1 MALKLYSYWRSS
13 CSWRVRVCLALK
25 KQEYEYIPI
34 HLVKDGGEQ
43 RKESFRNVNPMA
55 QVPTFVH
62 GDVIISQSMAIMDY
76 IDNKFEGYSLLP
88 KDLALRAKVK
98 EICEIICSGIQPI
111 QNLSVLQ
118 KIGEANKMEWA
129 HHWIQS
135 GFDSLEKVLQKSS
148 GKYCVGD
155 DITMADACL
164 VPQVYNANRF
174 KVDMSKYPNISRIE
188 KSLAEQPAFIKAHP
202 DNQPDCPQK

>member
-1 MALKLYSYWRSS
+1 
-13 CSWRVRVCLALK
+13 
-25 KQEYEYIPI
+25 
-34 HLVKDGGEQ
+34 
-43 RKESFRNVNPMA
+43 
-55 QVPTFVH
+55 
-62 GDVIISQSMAIMDY
+62 MAIMDY